1 MATENLSTI
10 TLLAVVL
17 VGSLAVFSIV
27 MPIFNQRTVA
37 ALAVD
42 SAEAQV
48 SPTDAV
54 VAINVRNT
62 GGKQLRMV
70 ELKVQVEGCDVM
82 DFNVDMPPGGT
93 YTLIMRNPPGRW
105 VAGETKNA
113 AITAIF
119 SDGSTTAT
127 IASVRVSGTGWFGIE
142 ENPQMG
148 LSGNESGGNSGGESS
163 GKKVIFM
170 DDFKNGLS
178 GWRPWGNA
186 TGLAVEVD
194 MHGKPSPCLH
204 VYAPGQVGSLA
215 GASKT
220 ADVNLSSP
228 ATLYFTFDYNV
239 HALKDRGVFPG
250 NLWVRVLGAS
260 GNVLVDEKA
269 YEADSADSGWKNA
282 TVTVPPVTG
291 RITLIIYA
299 RILSSKGQD
308 FWIDNVVL
316 DA

>member
-1 MATENLSTI
+1 MMAVENLSTI

-17 VGSLAVFSIV
+17 VGSLAVFGIV

-54 VAINVRNT
+54 VVINVRNA

-82 DFNVDMPPGGT
+82 DFNVDMPPGSA
-93 YTLIMRNPPGRW
+93 YTLILRNPPGRW

-113 AITAIF
+113 AITAVF

-127 IASVRVSGTGWFGIE
+127 IASIRVSGTGWHGTE
-142 ENPQMG
+142 EEP
-148 LSGNESGGNSGGESS
+148 LEEPSEDNSEGEGS

-204 VYAPGQVGSLA
+204 VCASGQVGSLA

-220 ADVNLSSP
+220 ADVNFSSP

-239 HALKDRGVFPG
+239 HALKDRGVFSG

-260 GNVLVDEKA
+260 GNVLVDEKV
-269 YEADSADSGWKNA
+269 YEANSADSGWKNA
-282 TVTVPPVTG
+282 TVTIPPVTG

-299 RILSSKGQD
+299 QILSSKGQD
-308 FWIDNVVL
+308 FWIDNVAL
-316 DA
+316 GA